1 MEDLPMTESSDPN
14 AAESAGRRSKKE
26 ILFHGIPASP
36 GICIGKVYVFGA
48 MASDPVHA
56 AGKTIEADQVEAE
69 IDRFHQAVEKTKN
82 DILELQKKLLA
93 TLEAREASIF
103 DAHLLIVEDKML
115 HKEVEEAIRAK
126 KIPADV
132 AFTQVIQRYIAAI
145 SAVSDDYIQERV
157 GDVQDVADR
166 IIRNLSGIQQI
177 SLEALPPDT
186 VVISRDLRPS
196 DTAVLDR
203 AHIKG
208 FAIEIGSKTCH
219 TSILARSMR
228 IPAVVG
234 MRHIT
239 ERIVTGDTVIVD
251 GFLGMV
257 VLNPKQETID
267 FFMEKMSRTD
277 ELYNELLK
285 ETSLAAETEDG
296 FRIQIFANIEGLQ
309 DVEDLFRYGAEGVGL
324 FRTEYLYMNSLHTLP
339 DEETQFAVYRD
350 LTKALKGRVLTIRTL
365 DIGGD
370 KLEAAVST
378 YHEPNPFLGLRAIR
392 LYREKPE
399 LLTVQLRALLR
410 ASAYGDLRI
419 MFPMICCVEEV
430 DELLAS
436 VERTKQDLQREGKPF
451 NPNIK
456 IGVMIEIPSAALLA
470 DRLAGKVDFFS
481 IGTNDLVQYTLAVD
495 RKNEKVANLYKPC
508 NPAVLRLIRETVLA
522 ANRNRIYV
530 CVCGEIAGDP
540 KFTPILLGL
549 GVHEISMAP
558 VAIAPVRRVVRRM
571 RMTQAEEL
579 AKKALESDNSDDAMN
594 ESKAL
599 VCKLVPD
606 LKTIIN

>member
-1 MEDLPMTESSDPN
+1 MTETSDSN
-14 AAESAGRRSKKE
+14 TVDAAGQRTKKE

-36 GICIGKVYVFGA
+36 GICIGRVCVVGA
-48 MASDPVHA
+48 MAAEPLHA
-56 AGKTIEADQVEAE
+56 AGKTISPDQVDAE
-69 IDRFHQAVEKTKN
+69 IERFQQAIAKTKN

-93 TLEAREASIF
+93 SLEAREASIF

-115 HKEVEEAIRAK
+115 HKEVVEAIRTK
-126 KIPADV
+126 LIPADV
-132 AFTQVIQRYIAAI
+132 AFTQVIQRYITAI
-145 SAVSDDYIQERV
+145 SSVSDDYIQERV

-166 IIRNLSGIQQI
+166 VIRNLSGIQQI
-177 SLEALPPDT
+177 SLESLPPDT

-196 DTAVLDR
+196 DTAALDR

-257 VLNPKQETID
+257 VLNPTKETLD
-267 FFMEKMSRTD
+267 FFTEKMSRTD

-296 FRIQIFANIEGLQ
+296 FRIQIFANIEGIQ

-324 FRTEYLYMNSLHTLP
+324 FRTEYLYMNNLHTLP
-339 DEETQFAVYRD
+339 DEETQFVVYRD
-350 LTKALKGRVLTIRTL
+350 LAKALKGRVLTIRTL

-392 LYREKPE
+392 LYQEKPE
-399 LLTVQLRALLR
+399 LLSTQLRALLR
-410 ASAYGDLRI
+410 ASAFGDVRI
-419 MFPMICCVEEV
+419 MFPMICSVEEV
-430 DELLAS
+430 DGLLGALEQAKLEL
-436 VERTKQDLQREGKPF
+436 KQEGKPF
-451 NPNIK
+451 NPGIK
-456 IGVMIEIPSAALLA
+456 VGVMIEIPSAAILA
-470 DRLAGKVDFFS
+470 DRLAGRVDFFS

-495 RKNEKVANLYKPC
+495 RKNEKVAYLYKPC
-508 NPAVLRLIRETVLA
+508 NPAVMRLIQETVLA
-522 ANRNRIYV
+522 ANRNHIYV

-558 VAIAPVRRVVRRM
+558 VAIAPVRRVVRRI
-571 RMTQAEEL
+571 RMTQAEEIAKAAL
-579 AKKALESDNSDDAMN
+579 ASDNSDDALETSRN
-594 ESKAL
+594 L
-599 VCKLVPD
+599 VMKLVPD